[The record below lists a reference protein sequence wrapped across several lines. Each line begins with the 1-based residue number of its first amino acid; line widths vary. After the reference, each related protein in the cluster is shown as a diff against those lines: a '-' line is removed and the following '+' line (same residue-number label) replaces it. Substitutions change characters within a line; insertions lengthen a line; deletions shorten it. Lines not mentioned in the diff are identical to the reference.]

1 VKKLSNDRDL
11 LLAQLSELLWVERRL
26 AFDVLKDVIDAVHDS
41 ELRGLFETH
50 LEETREHVRRVEQ
63 SFRELGV
70 EPSSA
75 LSPGFSGLIEQHD
88 TVAKKTVEPGLA
100 DRWHAAAGIAAEH
113 FELALYTGVEALAPA
128 SAWEAL
134 SANVADERGALE
146 ELTEWLGR
154 GRDRG

>member
-26 AFDVLKDVIDAVHDS
+26 AFDVLKDVIDAVQDS
-41 ELRGLFETH
+41 DLRGLFETH

-63 SFRELGV
+63 AFRELGV

-88 TVAKKTVEPGLA
+88 TVAKKIVSSEVE

-113 FELALYTGVEALAPA
+113 FELALYSAIESAAPDAVRSALTRNVEDEESALRQ
-128 SAWEAL
+128 L
-134 SANVADERGALE
+134 ER
-146 ELTEWLGR
+146 WLR
-154 GRDRG
+154 A

>member
-63 SFRELGV
+63 AFRDLGV

-75 LSPGFSGLIEQHD
+75 LSPGFGGLVEQHD
-88 TVAKKTVEPGLA
+88 TVAKKVVSPELE

-113 FELALYTGVEALAPA
+113 FELALYSTIEAAAPDGVRNGLTQNVKDEETALRQ
-128 SAWEAL
+128 L
-134 SANVADERGALE
+134 ER
-146 ELTEWLGR
+146 WLR
-154 GRDRG
+154 A

>member
-41 ELRGLFETH
+41 DLRGLFQTH

-63 SFRELGV
+63 AFRELGV

-88 TVAKKTVEPGLA
+88 TVAKKIVSSEVE

-113 FELALYTGVEALAPA
+113 FELALYSAIESAPPDAVRSALTRNVEDEESALGQ
-128 SAWEAL
+128 L
-134 SANVADERGALE
+134 ER
-146 ELTEWLGR
+146 WLR
-154 GRDRG
+154 A

>member
-1 VKKLSNDRDL
+1 VKKLSNPKDL
-11 LLAQLSELLWVERRL
+11 LVAVLSELLWVERRL
-26 AFDVLKDVIDAVHDS
+26 GFDVLPEVIDAVHDS
-41 ELRGLFETH
+41 SLKELFEQH
-50 LEETREHVRRVEQ
+50 LTETREHVSRVEGA
-63 SFRELGV
+63 FRALQM
-70 EPSSA
+70 EPGSA
-75 LSPGFSGLIEQHD
+75 FSPGFSGLIEQHD